1 MTPSD
6 PTTRA
11 LAYWLFTRAV
21 KTVGWCGR
29 KAWEHREEISQA
41 TRVAAKAGVAAGRVT
56 AKGARTV
63 YEHREQ
69 IAQATSGALRG
80 GATAARHCAAPFSA
94 RKQIDAEY
102 QAVRQQVTAYK
113 RLTDRRYEAIATGRA
128 KRETLLDALL
138 VGGHTLA
145 AYAQGA
151 AVSPAVRRAYEMA
164 YPGLAKVH
172 SFGDQVHR
180 LDADQLMGFA
190 SGVKGKLF
198 EQKLVQQLNE
208 GHLPDGYRA
217 FLAESATQPGWDIG
231 FHGPDA
237 KVVEVLQ
244 AKATD
249 SVSYVRE
256 ALARYPN
263 IDVITTK
270 EVGAQLAMQGLSEHV
285 TTSDISDAALERV
298 VHSAIEAQT
307 IHMHYMPSLL
317 VLGLIAY
324 MSFKGRGS
332 LAEQGRVFGERATKN
347 YVAYL
352 VGGGAAVLTQTW
364 WMAIPA
370 GVGTRV
376 LMGSGARMAKHLQAL
391 RELREANDRVL
402 QRMQG
407 AWAMG

>member
-1 MTPSD
+1 M
-6 PTTRA
+6 
-11 LAYWLFTRAV
+11 
-21 KTVGWCGR
+21 
-29 KAWEHREEISQA
+29 
-41 TRVAAKAGVAAGRVT
+41 
-56 AKGARTV
+56 
-63 YEHREQ
+63 
-69 IAQATSGALRG
+69 
-80 GATAARHCAAPFSA
+80 
-94 RKQIDAEY
+94 
-102 QAVRQQVTAYK
+102 RQQVNAYK

-145 AYAQGA
+145 AYGQGA
-151 AVSPAVRRAYEMA
+151 AVSTAVRRAYEMA

-180 LDADQLMGFA
+180 LDADQLIGFA

-285 TTSDISDAALERV
+285 TSSDISDAALERV

-402 QRMQG
+402 QRMQN